1 MAQNTTRRVAVIG
14 AGIMG
19 HSIAQLFA
27 QHGFPVALFSRHA
40 ETLERAQVS
49 MRSNLDWLV
58 ERGWFSADGIPEVL
72 RRVEPTTDLAV
83 AVKGADLIVETVAE
97 NLGIKHQ
104 VLEELERHCPPHA
117 VISSNSSSYQVASMA
132 SALRRRDRFLVTHFW
147 NPPHIVPLVEVVQG
161 QETSNESIDITMSLL
176 KAAGKVPA
184 LVRKDIPGFVGNRL
198 QHALRRE
205 ALAIV
210 AHGVADVEDVD
221 LIARFSFGLRSPFVG
236 LFETMDLNGLDT
248 ILAIQKHLLPDL
260 DRSTDASPLLIDR
273 VERGELGVKSRKG
286 FYDWSPDA
294 LAELKRRRDEGVLQT
309 LKWLDDHDQRVQK
322 GEPQM
327 ESEHKGAVPESTG
340 TATGAVV
347 RVAQWKDVREES
359 RFAGI
364 CHRKLDAQNMSVVR
378 YVYQPGSVYPPHS
391 HAEEQV
397 TVVLSGEI
405 EFDVGGRQVLAGPDT
420 VLVIPPW
427 VVHGARVRGDVPVVS
442 MNLLSPR
449 RTQPIVYQSAP

>member
-1 MAQNTTRRVAVIG
+1 MAQDSIRCVAVIG

-27 QHGFPVALFSRHA
+27 QRGFQVALYSRRT
-40 ETLERAQVS
+40 ETLERAQAS
-49 MRSNLDWLV
+49 MRSNLDWLL
-58 ERGWFSADGIPEVL
+58 ERGWLSAADIPEAL
-72 RRVEPTTDLAV
+72 KRVEPTTDLAG
-83 AVKGADLIVETVAE
+83 AVRGADFVVETVAE
-97 NLGIKHQ
+97 NLEIKHQ
-104 VLEELERHCPPHA
+104 VLGELEKHCPPHA
-117 VISSNSSSYQVASMA
+117 VISSNTSSYQVASMA
-132 SALRRRDRFLVTHFW
+132 SALRQRDRFLVTHFW

-161 QETSNESIDITMSLL
+161 EETSNESIEITMALL
-176 KAAGKVPA
+176 RAAGKVPA
-184 LVRKDIPGFVGNRL
+184 LVRKDLPGFVGNRL

-210 AHGVADVEDVD
+210 AHGIADAKDVD

-248 ILAIQKHLLPDL
+248 VFAIQQHLLADL
-260 DRSTDASPLLIDR
+260 DRSTHASPLLADR
-273 VERGELGVKSRKG
+273 VQRGELGVKTRKG

-309 LKWLDDHDQRVQK
+309 LKWLEDHNRKIQK
-322 GEPQM
+322 GDAHMEP
-327 ESEHKGAVPESTG
+327 EHKEPDPGPADTVTSG
-340 TATGAVV
+340 TV
-347 RVAQWKDVREES
+347 RVIHWDEVSEES
-359 RFAGI
+359 KFVGI

-405 EFDVGGRQVLAGPDT
+405 EFDVGGRKVLAGPDT
-420 VLVIPPW
+420 LLIIPPW
-427 VVHGARVRGDVPVVS
+427 AVHGARVCGDEPVIS

-449 RTQPIVYQSAP
+449 RTQPISYQ